1 MIKSM
6 CRIFNLYIVP
16 LLFVA
21 VGSFVA
27 LSAVDVV
34 ECGEEQMALLEV
46 EEKPILSP
54 YDDMFKEVGVQ
65 CDVDWVLLSAIAS
78 AESEFNPNAISSAGA
93 VGIMQVMPAVARNLG
108 YERDSL
114 FNPRVC
120 AEVAAILLHE
130 NNDMLSPSIGE
141 SERLNFILACYNAGY
156 SRISDARR
164 LARYHDEDANK
175 WSVVEEYLTLL
186 AEPEFAEHEVVR
198 SGAFHGSAETR
209 AYVKRVMRRYN
220 RFKFKVQLHSD
231 DHI

>member
-6 CRIFNLYIVP
+6 RRIFNLYIVP

-130 NNDMLSPSIGE
+130 NNDMLYKH
-141 SERLNFILACYNAGY
+141 L
-156 SRISDARR
+156 
-164 LARYHDEDANK
+164 
-175 WSVVEEYLTLL
+175 
-186 AEPEFAEHEVVR
+186 
-198 SGAFHGSAETR
+198 
-209 AYVKRVMRRYN
+209 
-220 RFKFKVQLHSD
+220 
-231 DHI
+231 